1 MFEARFY
8 QAPLISSGHQNEW
21 SLQMNLLPPHV
32 YIWGSTPGAL
42 ASCYELLF
50 EGKIQ
55 REWRIRE
62 LGDNM
67 AQISFRHSSET
78 LNLLLFALHIDMQT
92 YTCKYPFFPINP
104 NCFCCF
110 SRRMLLK
117 YPFPSW
123 DRCFQCW
130 GLLSSCG
137 RYFQGC
143 FVIHF
148 FARDQEWQRGFADK
162 HFNCN
167 LSTKV

>member
-78 LNLLLFALHIDMQT
+78 LDLLLFALHIDMQT
-92 YTCKYPFFPINP
+92 YTCKYPFFPHKPQLLLLLLEKDAIEISLP
-104 NCFCCF
+104 KLGQMFPVLGFIKFLWQVFPRLLCHTFLCKR
-110 SRRMLLK
+110 SRMAE
-117 YPFPSW
+117 
-123 DRCFQCW
+123 
-130 GLLSSCG
+130 GLC
-137 RYFQGC
+137 R
-143 FVIHF
+143 
-148 FARDQEWQRGFADK
+148 
-162 HFNCN
+162 
-167 LSTKV
+167 